1 MSLFIYQASDD
12 RFIDIRGMFPSF
24 ESTSIL
30 NLLVDAQI
38 FCKYA
43 YDDMNSMV
51 VGITKLSRDSE
62 NSSEESVKI

>member
-12 RFIDIRGMFPSF
+12 RFIDIRGMFSSF
-24 ESTSIL
+24 EPTSIL

-43 YDDMNSMV
+43 NNDMNGMV
-51 VGITKLSRDSE
+51 VGITKPSRDSG
-62 NSSEESVKI
+62 SPSEGSVKI